1 MNQTELLAEALDE
14 VRDEQIEE
22 AAQYQKKRRNPWL
35 RWGGLAACL
44 AVAAAAALILRPA
57 REPAPGSGEPAPG
70 GASLQAEE
78 LPEPEIEQSAVQFQ
92 DSPEESEIAA
102 TDEPVSPI
110 YSDGIEWEEVS
121 EEDYGGVYSEA
132 CLAYLTPEEIFAM
145 DTVIF
150 RGIPRNVRYF
160 RVCIDGMDCWYRVF
174 SVEVTA
180 CYRGDLQSGDIYNL
194 LCDGPSTV
202 SGLIDDLDTAG
213 EAIFMPRIATPET
226 GFSLNG
232 SSDFF
237 CYADLAELYLGEGIR
252 FLFTEHDGQVD
263 YARDVYDI
271 PAADGDTVTL
281 DDVAAYI
288 KSMIG

>member
-1 MNQTELLAEALDE
+1 MNQTELLAKALDE
-14 VRDEQIEE
+14 VSDEQIEE
-22 AAQYQKKRRNPWL
+22 AVQYQKKWRSPWL
-35 RWGGLAACL
+35 LWGGLAACL
-44 AVAAAAALILRPA
+44 AVAAAAVLLLRPA
-57 REPAPGSGEPAPG
+57 REPIPASGKPLPG

-78 LPEPEIEQSAVQFQ
+78 APEPESAQPAVQFEDPQ
-92 DSPEESEIAA
+92 QETETAS
-102 TDEPVSPI
+102 DEPASPI
-110 YSDGIEWEEVS
+110 YSSGIEWEEVPA
-121 EEDYGGVYSEA
+121 EDYGGVYAEA

-160 RVCIDGMDCWYRVF
+160 RVRISGMDCWYRVF

-180 CYRGDLQSGDIYNL
+180 CYRGDLQPGDIYNL

-202 SGLIDDLDTAG
+202 SGLIDSLDAAD
-213 EAIFMPRIATPET
+213 EAIFMPRLATPET
-226 GFSLNG
+226 GFSLSG

-252 FLFTEHDGQVD
+252 FLFLEQDGQVD

-271 PAADGDTVTL
+271 PAADGNTVTL

>member
-1 MNQTELLAEALDE
+1 MNQIELLAEALDE
-14 VRDEQIEE
+14 VRDGQIEE
-22 AAQYQKKRRNPWL
+22 AVQYQRKRRSPWL

-44 AVAAAAALILRPA
+44 AVAAAAALILRPVP
-57 REPAPGSGEPAPG
+57 EPAPGSGEPVPS

-78 LPEPEIEQSAVQFQ
+78 PPEPEAEQAAVQFE
-92 DSPEESEIAA
+92 DSPQESEITAS
-102 TDEPVSPI
+102 DEPASPI

-121 EEDYGGVYSEA
+121 AEDYGGASSEA

-160 RVCIDGMDCWYRVF
+160 RVFIDGMDCWYRVF

-180 CYRGDLQSGDIYNL
+180 CYRGDLQPGDIYNL

-202 SGLIDDLDTAG
+202 SGLIGSLDAAD
-213 EAIFMPRIATPET
+213 EAIFMPRLATPET
-226 GFSLNG
+226 GFSLSG

-252 FLFTEHDGQVD
+252 FLFLEQDGQVD

-271 PAADGDTVTL
+271 PAADGEIVTL

>member
-1 MNQTELLAEALDE
+1 MNQTELLSEALDE
-14 VRDEQIEE
+14 VSDEQIEE
-22 AAQYQKKRRNPWL
+22 AVQYQKKRRPPWL

-57 REPAPGSGEPAPG
+57 REPAPAGGDPAPG
-70 GASLQAEE
+70 GTSLQAEE
-78 LPEPEIEQSAVQFQ
+78 APAPEAEQPAVQFEDPQ
-92 DSPEESEIAA
+92 QETEAA
-102 TDEPVSPI
+102 SDEPASPI
-110 YSDGIEWEEVS
+110 YSSGIEWEEVS
-121 EEDYGGVYSEA
+121 AEDYGGVYAEA

-160 RVCIDGMDCWYRVF
+160 RVRIDGMACWYRVF
-174 SVEVTA
+174 SVEVTS
-180 CYRGDLQSGDIYNL
+180 CYRGDLQPGDIYSL

-213 EAIFMPRIATPET
+213 EAIFMPRLATPET
-226 GFSLNG
+226 GFSIQG

-237 CYADLAELYLGEGIR
+237 CYADLAELYLGEGVR
-252 FLFTEHDGQVD
+252 FLFTEHDGRVD

-271 PAADGDTVTL
+271 PAADGETVTL

-288 KSMIG
+288 ESMIG

>member
-1 MNQTELLAEALDE
+1 MYA
-14 VRDEQIEE
+14 
-22 AAQYQKKRRNPWL
+22 
-35 RWGGLAACL
+35 
-44 AVAAAAALILRPA
+44 
-57 REPAPGSGEPAPG
+57 
-70 GASLQAEE
+70 
-78 LPEPEIEQSAVQFQ
+78 
-92 DSPEESEIAA
+92 
-102 TDEPVSPI
+102 
-110 YSDGIEWEEVS
+110 
-121 EEDYGGVYSEA
+121 EA
-132 CLAYLTPEEIFAM
+132 CLTYLTPEEIFAM

-160 RVCIDGMDCWYRVF
+160 RVRIAGMDCWYRVF
-174 SVEVTA
+174 SVEVTE
-180 CYRGDLQSGDIYNL
+180 CYRGDLQPGDIYNL

-202 SGLIDDLDTAG
+202 SGLIEDLDTAG

-226 GFSLNG
+226 GFSIHG

-271 PAADGDTVTL
+271 PAADGETVTL

-288 KSMIG
+288 ASMIG

>member
-1 MNQTELLAEALDE
+1 MNQTELLAEALNE

-22 AAQYQKKRRNPWL
+22 AVQYQRKRHSPWL

-44 AVAAAAALILRPA
+44 AVAAAAALILRPNRQA
-57 REPAPGSGEPAPG
+57 APASGDAVPG

-78 LPEPEIEQSAVQFQ
+78 MPEPESEQPAIQFQ
-92 DSPEESEIAA
+92 ESPQETEVAA
-102 TDEPVSPI
+102 TDEPASPI
-110 YSDGIEWEEVS
+110 YSSGIEWEEVS
-121 EEDYGGVYSEA
+121 AEDYGGASSEA

-160 RVCIDGMDCWYRVF
+160 RVRIDGMDCWYRVF

-180 CYRGDLQSGDIYNL
+180 CYRGDLQPGDIYNL

-202 SGLIDDLDTAG
+202 RGLIDDLNTAD
-213 EAIFMPRIATPET
+213 EAIFMPKIATPET
-226 GFSLNG
+226 GFSFRG

-252 FLFTEHDGQVD
+252 FLFLEQDGQTD

-271 PAADGDTVTL
+271 PAADGKAVTL